1 MDAKL
6 LHKLKFHLA
15 RLAQEETEDD
25 WQKVVELC
33 DTLLEQPPDAR
44 TLGFAK
50 RLAAAA
56 PTLRN
61 WMLPADLAVLQREL
75 DGATR
80 KDATAA
86 AAPATPEERVAALLK
101 GRVMVVIGGDR
112 RPEHQQR
119 LREAFGLSEV
129 LWPDTREQNPDVT
142 ALESCV
148 SRADVAVVVLMI
160 RWIRHALGEV
170 ATLCERH
177 DKPLVRLTAG
187 YNPAQVAVA
196 ILEQTGKRLG
206 GP

>member
-33 DTLLEQPPDAR
+33 ERLLDEAPDAR
-44 TLGFAK
+44 TLALSK

-56 PTLRN
+56 PALRD
-61 WMLPADLAVLQREL
+61 WTLPAEFAVLQREL
-75 DGATR
+75 EAATR
-80 KDATAA
+80 KASSTA
-86 AAPATPEERVAALLK
+86 AAPATPEEQVAALLK

-112 RPEHQQR
+112 RPDHQER
-119 LREAFGLSEV
+119 LRETFGLREV
-129 LWPDTREQNPDVT
+129 LWPDTREQKPDVA

-148 SRADVAVVVLMI
+148 ARTDVAVVVLMI

-196 ILEQTGKRLG
+196 ILEQTGKRLSG
-206 GP
+206 